1 MLALITSLQGY
12 FTDIITS
19 NTYLAK
25 CAQNKYKPIYDAFG
39 ITSSCIIFELKN
51 DEDFNAM
58 IIYGKNTDFEFSIMV
73 DEITLVNRMKTVRLG
88 KKEK

>member
-1 MLALITSLQGY
+1 
-12 FTDIITS
+12 
-19 NTYLAK
+19 
-25 CAQNKYKPIYDAFG
+25 
-39 ITSSCIIFELKN
+39 
-51 DEDFNAM
+51 M